1 MKTGKMMTSKT
12 MTNKAKT
19 RAAAMVLVLLHGIIV
34 FGGFIAPG
42 EPASQNRD
50 FPFVPPTRLH
60 FVDAQGH
67 FHLRP
72 FVYQSVSRPEGLY
85 EYEESR
91 DQEYPIHLF
100 VEGPKYKI
108 AGLFLSSIH
117 LFGVEAPAQIFL
129 AGSDNYGRDQFSR
142 ILYGGRISLGAGLL
156 ATGISL
162 SLGLLLGTIS
172 GFYGRWVDESVMRI
186 AELFLVLP
194 WLYLL
199 LAVRAFLPLHISP
212 VQTFFLLIAVI
223 GSVGWARPA
232 RLVRGV
238 VLSARTRKYVLA
250 SRGFGASDSY
260 VLRRHVLPHTYG
272 VLLTQAALLVPQY
285 VIAEV
290 TLSFL
295 GLGLSEPLPS
305 WGNLLAN
312 LQQYNVLV
320 SYWWMFAPAMA
331 LVVFSLGY
339 LALADAFH
347 KRLQSVTV

>member
-1 MKTGKMMTSKT
+1 MTG
-12 MTNKAKT
+12 NAKIWT
-19 RAAAMVLVLLHGIIV
+19 AVIVLVLLHAV
-34 FGGFIAPG
+34 VLFAGFVAPADPTG
-42 EPASQNRD
+42 QNRD
-50 FPFVPPTRLH
+50 FPFVPPSRLH
-60 FVDAQGH
+60 FVDARGH

-72 FVYQSVSRPEGLY
+72 FIYAWISKPQGLY

-91 DQEYPIHLF
+91 DREYPLQFF
-100 VEGPKYKI
+100 VKGPEYRI
-108 AGLFLSSIH
+108 AGVSSSSIH

-129 AGSDNYGRDQFSR
+129 AGTDNYGRDQFSR
-142 ILYGGRISLGAGLL
+142 ILYGGRISLAAGLL

-162 SLGLLLGTIS
+162 ALGVLLGTIS
-172 GFYGRWVDESVMRI
+172 GFYGRWIDESLMRMV
-186 AELFLVLP
+186 ELFMVLP

-212 VQTFFLLIAVI
+212 LQTFFLLVAVI
-223 GSVGWARPA
+223 GSIGWARPA

-250 SRGFGASDSY
+250 SRGFGASDSHI
-260 VLRRHVLPHTYG
+260 LRRHLLPHTYG

-295 GLGLSEPLPS
+295 GLGLSEPMPS

-320 SYWWMFAPAMA
+320 SYWWMFAPGTGAA
-331 LVVFSLGY
+331 GFLSWLPCRSRRNP
-339 LALADAFH
+339 AA
-347 KRLQSVTV
+347 VTIDHGLNNQAV